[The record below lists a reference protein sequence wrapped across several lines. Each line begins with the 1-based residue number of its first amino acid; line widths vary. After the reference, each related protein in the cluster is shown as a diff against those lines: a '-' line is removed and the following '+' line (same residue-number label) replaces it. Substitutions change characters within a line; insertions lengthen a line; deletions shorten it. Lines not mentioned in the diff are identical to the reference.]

1 MSIFS
6 SIGKAWK
13 AAEKKVIQVFRKEK
27 KEQIEK
33 EARVLKP
40 ELKAGIDDEIRK
52 HGLQGATSEVNINT
66 GKGEI
71 EIDTHQQ
78 HLAERAVK
86 AWVSTGTKVK
96 QDIIDESRFLAETLA
111 DESGGNIEWIKNKLG
126 GQGTINLVG
135 EDWFNDLVNRTKSKF
150 SANQVPQFTN
160 EAWESAKGY
169 IWNIVSEWFQSHN
182 LASQVYER
190 AKQIVI
196 EQRDMSLLNKGD
208 VELAYNNLYRGSG
221 TSDNGYNQALE
232 HMAYN
237 IIKNIEADLDNHVT
251 QRVKNIINRHKK

>member
-33 EARVLKP
+33 EARTLKP

-52 HGLQGATSEVNINT
+52 HGLQGATSEVNIRPER
-66 GKGEI
+66 GEI
-71 EIDTHQQ
+71 EIDTHQE
-78 HLAERAVK
+78 HLAEQAVK
-86 AWVSTGTKVK
+86 AWTTTGTRVK
-96 QDIIDESRFLAETLA
+96 QDVIDDARLLAQTLA
-111 DESGGNIEWIKNKLG
+111 DESGGNLEWIKNKLG
-126 GQGTINLVG
+126 GQNISLIG
-135 EDWFNDLVNRTKSKF
+135 EDWFNDLMSKTKAKF
-150 SANQVPQFTN
+150 SSKQIPQFTDKD
-160 EAWESAKGY
+160 WERAKGY
-169 IWNIVSEWFQSHN
+169 IWSIVSDWFQSHN

-196 EQRDMSLLNKGD
+196 EQRDMSLLNRGD

-221 TSDNGYNQALE
+221 TSDSGYNQALE
-232 HMAYN
+232 QMAHN
-237 IIKNIEADLDNHVT
+237 IIKDIEADLDNHVN
-251 QRVKNIINRHKK
+251 QRVKSILNRHKK

>member
-6 SIGKAWK
+6 SIGRAWK
-13 AAEKKVIQVFRKEK
+13 AAEKKVFQVFRKEK

-33 EARVLKP
+33 EARTLKP

-52 HGLQGATSEVNINT
+52 HGLQGGSSEVNIRPE
-66 GKGEI
+66 KGEI
-71 EIDTHQQ
+71 EIDTHQE
-78 HLAERAVK
+78 HLAEEAVK
-86 AWVSTGTKVK
+86 AWTTTGLRVK
-96 QDIIDESRFLAETLA
+96 QDIIDDARYLAKTLA
-111 DESGGNIEWIKNKLG
+111 DESGGNLEWIKAKLG
-126 GQGTINLVG
+126 GQNIDLIG
-135 EDWFNDLVNRTKSKF
+135 EDWFNDLMSKTKAKF
-150 SANQVPQFTN
+150 SSKQVPQFTDKT
-160 EAWESAKGY
+160 WEQAKGQ

-196 EQRDMSLLNKGD
+196 EQRDMSLLNRAD

-232 HMAYN
+232 QIAHN
-237 IIKNIEADLDNHVT
+237 IIKDIEADLDNHVT
-251 QRVKNIINRHKK
+251 QRVKSIINRHKK

>member
-13 AAEKKVIQVFRKEK
+13 AAEKKVIQVFKKEK

-33 EARVLKP
+33 EARTLKP
-40 ELKAGIDDEIRK
+40 ELKAAVDDEIRK
-52 HGLQGATSEVNINT
+52 HGLQGSTSEINIRPE
-66 GKGEI
+66 KGEI
-71 EIDTHQQ
+71 EIDTKQG
-78 HLAERAVK
+78 HLAEQAVK
-86 AWVSTGTKVK
+86 AWTSTGTKVK

-126 GQGTINLVG
+126 GQGTINLIG
-135 EDWFNDLVNRTKSKF
+135 EDWFNDLVSKTKAKF
-150 SANQVPQFTN
+150 SSNQIPQFTDKD
-160 EAWESAKGY
+160 WEKARGY
-169 IWNIVSEWFQSHN
+169 IWSIVSDWFQSHN

-196 EQRDMSLLNKGD
+196 EQRDMSLLNRGD

-232 HMAYN
+232 QIAHN
-237 IIKNIEADLDNHVT
+237 IIKDIEADLDNHVT
-251 QRVKNIINRHKK
+251 QRVKSILNRHKK

>member
-13 AAEKKVIQVFRKEK
+13 SVEKTVIQVFKKEK

-33 EARVLKP
+33 EARTLKP
-40 ELKAGIDDEIRK
+40 ELKAAVDDEIRK
-52 HGLQGATSEVNINT
+52 HGLQGATSEVNIRPER
-66 GKGEI
+66 GEI
-71 EIDTHQQ
+71 EIDTKQE
-78 HLAERAVK
+78 HLAEQAVK
-86 AWVSTGTKVK
+86 AWTSTGTKVK

-126 GQGTINLVG
+126 GQGTINLIG
-135 EDWFNDLVNRTKSKF
+135 EDWYNDLISKTKAKF
-150 SANQVPQFTN
+150 SSKQIPQFTDKD
-160 EAWESAKGY
+160 WEKARGY
-169 IWNIVSEWFQSHN
+169 IWSIVSDWFQSHN

-196 EQRDMSLLNKGD
+196 EQRDMSLLNRGD

-221 TSDNGYNQALE
+221 TSDSGYNQALE
-232 HMAYN
+232 QIAHN
-237 IIKNIEADLDNHVT
+237 IIRDIEADLDNHVT
-251 QRVKNIINRHKK
+251 QRVKSIINRHKK